1 MLGKQLINTVIIY
14 GPGMSRPDTYPQTM
28 QPIQITTF
36 QALWR
41 SLGLIIKAAPI
52 ELRNLILLNIIRGGA
67 PSAVLF
73 LDKLI
78 IDEVSR
84 LLSQT
89 QTAQPLAL
97 MLSHPILLWSIGGVL
112 SLKLVGDSLET
123 MSSFAAT
130 SLRDR
135 VQGFVEGKVLE
146 KVANF
151 DDIAL
156 FENPDLLN
164 IVELAKTGVSKI
176 QQLAFTLSMTIT
188 GIFIF
193 IPSISLA
200 ATIAWW
206 VPVLM
211 LSSSSPSIYIKRKY
225 SRIIWRVQKKQAK
238 ITREM
243 NLSARVLTG
252 EEYAKELRLFGLQE
266 LWLKRW
272 QTQFLQFFS
281 EMQRIRKKGAI
292 VVLFWSVFSR
302 IGVAL
307 PFVYVVMGALGGRY
321 TLGDVALYSGLIV
334 QVEQSLQLLIGNY
347 TNLYDIS
354 LGVSPIF
361 QLLELKPE
369 LQSPLGDVASR
380 LPLLEDGRQDARPI
394 NQLPSHGQDARATSQ
409 LPSHGQDA
417 RATSQL
423 PSHGQDARATSQ
435 LPSHGQDARATKDK
449 IGIEIKH
456 LSFCYPGSNKSTVE
470 DINLTINPGEMLV
483 LVGENGAGKTTLG
496 KLLGRLYDPTSG
508 TIAWNGKDLRS
519 YSLAYVRS
527 RIAVVMQDYARFPST
542 VRENVGFGDL
552 LSLSDDTAINEAIS
566 EAGIS
571 AKVNSLAAGLE
582 TPLGKQLEDGID
594 LSGGQWQRIAIA
606 RALMRLST
614 AEVLIFDEPT
624 AALDPKTEHEIYS
637 IFRQIAA
644 GKTTIVISH
653 RLGLAKIADRIA
665 VMENG
670 KIAEI
675 GTHDELIASNGIYCS
690 MFTRQASSYI

>member
-1 MLGKQLINTVIIY
+1 
-14 GPGMSRPDTYPQTM
+14 MSRPDTYPQTM

-36 QALWR
+36 QALRR
-41 SLGLIIKAAPI
+41 SLSLIIKAAPI
-52 ELRNLILLNIIRGGA
+52 ELRNLIILNIIRGAA
-67 PSAVLF
+67 PSGVLV

-84 LLSQT
+84 LLLQT

-97 MLSHPILLWSIGGVL
+97 ILSHPILLWSIVGVL
-112 SLKLVGDSLET
+112 TLKLVSDSIET

-135 VQGFVEGKVLE
+135 VQGGVEGQVLE

-156 FENPDLLN
+156 FENPELLN
-164 IVELAKTGVSKI
+164 ILELAKTGVKQV
-176 QQLAFTLSMTIT
+176 QQLAFTISMTIT
-188 GIFIF
+188 GICIF
-193 IPSISLA
+193 IPSIGLA
-200 ATIAWW
+200 ASIAWW
-206 VPVLM
+206 VPVVM
-211 LSSSSPSIYIKRKY
+211 VVSSLPSIHIERKY
-225 SRIIWRVQKKQAK
+225 LKLIWRVQKKQAK

-243 NLSARVLTG
+243 NLSATVLTG

-272 QTQFLQFFS
+272 NGQYLQFFS
-281 EMQRIRKKGAI
+281 EMQQVRKKGAI
-292 VVLFWSVFSR
+292 VVLLWSIFSR

-321 TLGDVALYSGLIV
+321 TLGDLALYSGLIV
-334 QVEQSLQLLIGNY
+334 QVETSLQLLIGNY

-361 QLLELKPE
+361 QLLDLKPE
-369 LQSPLGDVASR
+369 LQSPLVNVASR
-380 LPLLEDGRQDARPI
+380 LPSLEDY
-394 NQLPSHGQDARATSQ
+394 GQDARATNQVS
-409 LPSHGQDA
+409 D
-417 RATSQL
+417 
-423 PSHGQDARATSQ
+423 
-435 LPSHGQDARATKDK
+435 HGQDARATKDK
-449 IGIEIKH
+449 IGIEIKD
-456 LSFCYPGSNKSTVE
+456 LSFCYPGSTKSTIANI
-470 DINLTINPGEMLV
+470 DLTINPGEMLV

-519 YSLAYVRS
+519 YPLAYVRS

-571 AKVNSLAAGLE
+571 AKVNSLSAGLE

-606 RALMRLST
+606 RALMRLDT

-670 KIAEI
+670 KIVEI
-675 GTHDELIASNGIYCS
+675 GTHDELIELGEIYCS

>member
-1 MLGKQLINTVIIY
+1 
-14 GPGMSRPDTYPQTM
+14 M

-52 ELRNLILLNIIRGGA
+52 ELRHLIILNIISGAA

-89 QTAQPLAL
+89 QTAQPFAL
-97 MLSHPILLWSIGGVL
+97 MLSHPILLWSIAGVL
-112 SLKLVGDSLET
+112 ILKLVGDSIDS
-123 MSSFAAT
+123 MSSFTVT

-135 VQGFVEGKVLE
+135 VQGAVEGKVLE

-156 FENPDLLN
+156 FENPELLN
-164 IVELAKTGVSKI
+164 IVELAKTGVSKV

-193 IPSISLA
+193 IPSVSLA
-200 ATIAWW
+200 AAIAWW
-206 VPVLM
+206 VPL
-211 LSSSSPSIYIKRKY
+211 LIIISSIPSIYIERKY
-225 SRIIWRVQKKQAK
+225 IKIIWRIQKKQAK
-238 ITREM
+238 ISREM

-272 QTQFLQFFS
+272 QGQFVQYFS
-281 EMQRIRKKGAI
+281 EMQAIRKKGAI
-292 VVLFWSVFSR
+292 VVLSWSVISR

-307 PFVYVVMGALGGRY
+307 PFVYIVMGVLGGRY
-321 TLGDVALYSGLIV
+321 TLGDLALYSGLIV
-334 QVEQSLQLLIGNY
+334 QVENSLQLLIGNY

-361 QLLELKPE
+361 QLLDLKPE

-380 LPLLEDGRQDARPI
+380 LPSLPEGSQDA
-394 NQLPSHGQDARATSQ
+394 G
-409 LPSHGQDA
+409 
-417 RATSQL
+417 
-423 PSHGQDARATSQ
+423 
-435 LPSHGQDARATKDK
+435 ATKDK

-508 TIAWNGKDLRS
+508 TIDWNGKDLRS
-519 YSLAYVRS
+519 YPLAYVRS

-571 AKVNSLAAGLE
+571 AKVNSLSAGLE

>member
-1 MLGKQLINTVIIY
+1 
-14 GPGMSRPDTYPQTM
+14 MSRPDTYPQTM
-28 QPIQITTF
+28 QPIKITTF
-36 QALWR
+36 QALRR
-41 SLGLIIKAAPI
+41 SLDLIIQAAPV
-52 ELRNLILLNIIRGGA
+52 ELRNLILLNVIRGAA
-67 PSAVLF
+67 PSGVLF

-89 QTAQPLAL
+89 QTAQPFAL
-97 MLSHPILLWSIGGVL
+97 MLSQPILLWSIAGVL
-112 SLKLVGDSLET
+112 SLKLVGDSIDSI
-123 MSSFAAT
+123 SSFTVT

-135 VQGFVEGKVLE
+135 LQGAVEGKVLE

-156 FENPDLLN
+156 FENPELLN
-164 IVELAKTGVSKI
+164 IVELAKTGISRI
-176 QQLAFTLSMTIT
+176 QQLAFTISMTIT

-193 IPSISLA
+193 IPSVSLA
-200 ATIAWW
+200 AAIAWW
-206 VPVLM
+206 VPLVILI
-211 LSSSSPSIYIKRKY
+211 SSIPSIYIERKY
-225 SRIIWRVQKKQAK
+225 TKLIWKIQKKQAK
-238 ITREM
+238 ISREM

-272 QTQFLQFFS
+272 QGQFVQYFS
-281 EMQRIRKKGAI
+281 EMQAIRKKGAI
-292 VVLFWSVFSR
+292 VVLLWSIISR

-307 PFVYVVMGALGGRY
+307 PFVYIVMGALGRRY
-321 TLGDVALYSGLIV
+321 TLGDLALYSGLIV
-334 QVEQSLQLLIGNY
+334 QVEQSLQLLINNY
-347 TNLYDIS
+347 TNLYDIA

-361 QLLELKPE
+361 QLLDLKPE
-369 LQSPLGDVASR
+369 LQSPLGDVVSR
-380 LPLLEDGRQDARPI
+380 LPSLPEGSQD
-394 NQLPSHGQDARATSQ
+394 SHPT
-409 LPSHGQDA
+409 
-417 RATSQL
+417 T
-423 PSHGQDARATSQ
+423 
-435 LPSHGQDARATKDK
+435 DK

-456 LSFCYPGSNKSTVE
+456 LSFCYPGSSKNTVT

-508 TIAWNGKDLRS
+508 SIAWNGKDLRS

-571 AKVNSLAAGLE
+571 AKVNTLSAGLE

-606 RALMRLST
+606 RALMRLDT

>member
-1 MLGKQLINTVIIY
+1 
-14 GPGMSRPDTYPQTM
+14 MSRPDTYPQTM

-89 QTAQPLAL
+89 QTAQPFAL

-211 LSSSSPSIYIKRKY
+211 LISSSPSIYIKRKY

-272 QTQFLQFFS
+272 QGQFLQFFS

-380 LPLLEDGRQDARPI
+380 LPLLEDSSKD
-394 NQLPSHGQDARATSQ
+394 SDV
-409 LPSHGQDA
+409 
-417 RATSQL
+417 
-423 PSHGQDARATSQ
+423 
-435 LPSHGQDARATKDK
+435 TKDK
-449 IGIEIKH
+449 VGIEIKH

-470 DINLTINPGEMLV
+470 DINLTINQGEMLV

-614 AEVLIFDEPT
+614 ASVLIFDEPT

-675 GTHDELIASNGIYCS
+675 GTHDELIALNGIYCS

>member
-1 MLGKQLINTVIIY
+1 
-14 GPGMSRPDTYPQTM
+14 M

-52 ELRNLILLNIIRGGA
+52 ELRHLIILNIISGAA

-97 MLSHPILLWSIGGVL
+97 MLSRPILLWSIAGVL
-112 SLKLVGDSLET
+112 SLKLVGDALDT
-123 MSSFAAT
+123 MNSFVAT

-156 FENPDLLN
+156 FENPELLN

-176 QQLAFTLSMTIT
+176 QQLAFTISMTIT

-193 IPSISLA
+193 IPSIGLA
-200 ATIAWW
+200 AAIAWW
-206 VPVLM
+206 VPLLM
-211 LSSSSPSIYIKRKY
+211 LISSSPSIYTQRKY
-225 SRIIWRVQKKQAK
+225 SRIIWRVQRKQAK
-238 ITREM
+238 ISREM
-243 NLSARVLTG
+243 NLSARVLTD

-272 QTQFLQFFS
+272 QGQFLQFFS
-281 EMQRIRKKGAI
+281 EMQQIRKKGAF
-292 VVLFWSVFSR
+292 VVLFWSMFSR

-307 PFVYVVMGALGGRY
+307 PFIYVVMGALGGRY
-321 TLGDVALYSGLIV
+321 TLGDLALYSGLIV
-334 QVEQSLQLLIGNY
+334 QVKQSLHMLINTS

-354 LGVSPIF
+354 LSVSPIF

-380 LPLLEDGRQDARPI
+380 LPSLPED
-394 NQLPSHGQDARATSQ
+394 
-409 LPSHGQDA
+409 
-417 RATSQL
+417 
-423 PSHGQDARATSQ
+423 
-435 LPSHGQDARATKDK
+435 GQDARATKDK

-508 TIAWNGKDLRS
+508 TIDWNGKDVRS

>member
-1 MLGKQLINTVIIY
+1 MKITFVTIY
-14 GPGMSRPDTYPQTM
+14 RPGMSRPDTYPQTM

-52 ELRNLILLNIIRGGA
+52 ELRNLIILNIIGGAA

-89 QTAQPLAL
+89 QTAQPFAL
-97 MLSHPILLWSIGGVL
+97 MLSRPILLWSIGGVL
-112 SLKLVGDSLET
+112 SLKLVGDALDT
-123 MSSFAAT
+123 MNSFVAT

-156 FENPDLLN
+156 FENPELLN

-176 QQLAFTLSMTIT
+176 QQLAFTISMTIT

-193 IPSISLA
+193 IPSIGLA
-200 ATIAWW
+200 AAIAWW

-211 LSSSSPSIYIKRKY
+211 LISSSPSIYTQRKY
-225 SRIIWRVQKKQAK
+225 SRIIWRVQRKQAK
-238 ITREM
+238 ISREM
-243 NLSARVLTG
+243 NLSSRVLTG

-272 QTQFLQFFS
+272 QGQFLQFFS
-281 EMQRIRKKGAI
+281 EMQQIRKKGAF
-292 VVLFWSVFSR
+292 VVLFWSMFSR

-307 PFVYVVMGALGGRY
+307 PFIYVVMGALGGRY

-334 QVEQSLQLLIGNY
+334 QVKQSLQILISTS

-354 LGVSPIF
+354 LSVSPIF
-361 QLLELKPE
+361 QLLELQPE
-369 LQSPLGDVASR
+369 LQSPLVDVASR
-380 LPLLEDGRQDARPI
+380 LPSLPDG
-394 NQLPSHGQDARATSQ
+394 GQDS
-409 LPSHGQDA
+409 P
-417 RATSQL
+417 
-423 PSHGQDARATSQ
+423 P
-435 LPSHGQDARATKDK
+435 TKDK

-508 TIAWNGKDLRS
+508 TIDWNGKDLRS

-552 LSLSDDTAINEAIS
+552 LSLSDDSAINEAIS
-566 EAGIS
+566 EAGIA
-571 AKVNSLAAGLE
+571 AKVNSLEQGLE

-675 GTHDELIASNGIYCS
+675 GTHDELIAANGIYCS

>member
-1 MLGKQLINTVIIY
+1 
-14 GPGMSRPDTYPQTM
+14 M

-89 QTAQPLAL
+89 QTAQPFAL

-164 IVELAKTGVSKI
+164 IVELAKTGISKI

-211 LSSSSPSIYIKRKY
+211 LISSSPSIYIKRKY

-272 QTQFLQFFS
+272 QSQFLQFFS

-380 LPLLEDGRQDARPI
+380 LPDGRQDARPT
-394 NQLPSHGQDARATSQ
+394 N
-409 LPSHGQDA
+409 
-417 RATSQL
+417 QL

-614 AEVLIFDEPT
+614 AEMLIFDEPT

>member
-1 MLGKQLINTVIIY
+1 
-14 GPGMSRPDTYPQTM
+14 MSRPDTDSQTM

-36 QALWR
+36 QALRR

-52 ELRNLILLNIIRGGA
+52 ELRNLILLNIIRGAA
-67 PSAVLF
+67 PSGVLF

-84 LLSQT
+84 LLSRSQT
-89 QTAQPLAL
+89 VQPLAL
-97 MLSHPILLWSIGGVL
+97 MLSQPILLWSIVGVL
-112 SLKLVGDSLET
+112 TLKLVGDSLET

-135 VQGFVEGKVLE
+135 VKGFVQGKVLE

-156 FENPDLLN
+156 FENPELLN
-164 IVELAKTGVSKI
+164 IVELAKTGVFKI
-176 QQLAFTLSMTIT
+176 QELAFTVSMTIT

-193 IPSISLA
+193 IPSMSLA
-200 ATIAWW
+200 AAIAWW
-206 VPVLM
+206 VPLLM
-211 LSSSSPSIYIKRKY
+211 LISSSPSIYIESKY
-225 SRIIWRVQKKQAK
+225 SRLIWRVQKRQAK

-243 NLSARVLTG
+243 NLSATVLIS

-272 QTQFLQFFS
+272 QGQFVQFFS
-281 EMQRIRKKGAI
+281 EMQQIRKKGAI

-307 PFVYVVMGALGGRY
+307 PFVYVVMGALNGRY
-321 TLGDVALYSGLIV
+321 TLGDLALYSGLIV

-354 LGVSPIF
+354 LSVTPIF
-361 QLLELKPE
+361 QLLELQPE
-369 LQSPLGDVASR
+369 LQSPLVDVASR
-380 LPLLEDGRQDARPI
+380 LPSLPDG
-394 NQLPSHGQDARATSQ
+394 GQDSG
-409 LPSHGQDA
+409 L
-417 RATSQL
+417 
-423 PSHGQDARATSQ
+423 
-435 LPSHGQDARATKDK
+435 TKDK

-456 LSFCYPGSNKSTVE
+456 LSFCYPGSNKSTIA

-508 TIAWNGKDLRS
+508 SIFWNGKDLRS
-519 YSLAYVRS
+519 LDLAYVRS

-542 VRENVGFGDL
+542 VRENVGFGNL
-552 LSLSDDTAINEAIS
+552 LSLSDDTAINEALN
-566 EAGIS
+566 EAGI
-571 AKVNSLAAGLE
+571 ATKVNSLEQGLE

-606 RALMRLST
+606 RALMRLET

-675 GTHDELIASNGIYCS
+675 GTHDELIELGEIYCS

>member
-1 MLGKQLINTVIIY
+1 MQLL
-14 GPGMSRPDTYPQTM
+14 
-28 QPIQITTF
+28 QITTF
-36 QALWR
+36 QALRR

-52 ELRNLILLNIIRGGA
+52 ELRNLIILNIIRGAA
-67 PSAVLF
+67 PSGVLF
-73 LDKLI
+73 LNKLI

-84 LLSQT
+84 LLSRT
-89 QTAQPLAL
+89 QTAQPLTL
-97 MLSHPILLWSIGGVL
+97 MLDHPILLWSVAGVL
-112 SLKLVGDSLET
+112 TLKLVGDSIET
-123 MSSFAAT
+123 MSSFTVT

-135 VQGFVEGKVLE
+135 VQGAVEGKVLE

-156 FENPDLLN
+156 FENPELLN

-176 QQLAFTLSMTIT
+176 QQLAFSISMTIT

-193 IPSISLA
+193 IPSVSLA
-200 ATIAWW
+200 AAIAWW
-206 VPVLM
+206 VPLLM
-211 LSSSSPSIYIKRKY
+211 LISSIPSIYIERKY
-225 SRIIWRVQKKQAK
+225 TKIIWRVQKKQAK
-238 ITREM
+238 ISREM
-243 NLSARVLTG
+243 NLSARVLMG

-272 QTQFLQFFS
+272 QSQFVQFFS
-281 EMQRIRKKGAI
+281 EMQAIRKKGAI
-292 VVLFWSVFSR
+292 VVLFWSIFSR

-307 PFVYVVMGALGGRY
+307 PFVYVVMGALGWRY
-321 TLGDVALYSGLIV
+321 TLGDLALYSGLIV
-334 QVEQSLQLLIGNY
+334 QVENSLELLINSY

-354 LGVSPIF
+354 LSVSPIF

-369 LQSPLGDVASR
+369 LQSPLIDVTSR
-380 LPLLEDGRQDARPI
+380 LPNLPDSSQDVEVR
-394 NQLPSHGQDARATSQ
+394 
-409 LPSHGQDA
+409 
-417 RATSQL
+417 
-423 PSHGQDARATSQ
+423 
-435 LPSHGQDARATKDK
+435 KDK
-449 IGIEIKH
+449 IGIEIKD
-456 LSFCYPGSNKSTVE
+456 LSFCYPGSTKNTVT
-470 DINLTINPGEMLV
+470 DIDLTINPGEMLV
-483 LVGENGAGKTTLG
+483 VVGENGAGKTTLG

-508 TIAWNGKDLRS
+508 TIAWNGQDLRS

-552 LSLSDDTAINEAIS
+552 LSLSDDTAINQAIS
-566 EAGIS
+566 EAGIA
-571 AKVNSLAAGLE
+571 AKVNSLEQGLE

-675 GTHDELIASNGIYCS
+675 GTHNELIAANGIYCS

>member
-1 MLGKQLINTVIIY
+1 
-14 GPGMSRPDTYPQTM
+14 M

-89 QTAQPLAL
+89 QTAQPFAL

-211 LSSSSPSIYIKRKY
+211 LISSSPSIYIKRKY
-225 SRIIWRVQKKQAK
+225 SRIIWRVQKQQAK

-272 QTQFLQFFS
+272 QSQFLQFFS

-380 LPLLEDGRQDARPI
+380 LPLLEDGSKDSG
-394 NQLPSHGQDARATSQ
+394 L
-409 LPSHGQDA
+409 
-417 RATSQL
+417 
-423 PSHGQDARATSQ
+423 
-435 LPSHGQDARATKDK
+435 TKDK
-449 IGIEIKH
+449 VGIEIKH

-470 DINLTINPGEMLV
+470 DINLTINQGEMLV

-552 LSLSDDTAINEAIS
+552 LSLSDDTAINQAIS

>member
-1 MLGKQLINTVIIY
+1 
-14 GPGMSRPDTYPQTM
+14 M
-28 QPIQITTF
+28 QPIKITTV
-36 QALWR
+36 QALQR

-52 ELRNLILLNIIRGGA
+52 ELRNLILLNIIRGAA

-73 LDKLI
+73 LNKLI

-97 MLSHPILLWSIGGVL
+97 MLSQPMLLWSIAGVL
-112 SLKLVGDSLET
+112 ILKLVGDSIDT
-123 MSSFAAT
+123 MSSFTVT

-135 VQGFVEGKVLE
+135 LQGAVEGKVLE

-156 FENPDLLN
+156 FENPELLN
-164 IVELAKTGVSKI
+164 IVELAKTGVSRI
-176 QQLAFTLSMTIT
+176 QQLAFTISMTIT

-193 IPSISLA
+193 IPSVSLA
-200 ATIAWW
+200 AAIAWW
-206 VPVLM
+206 VPLLIL
-211 LSSSSPSIYIKRKY
+211 LSSIPSIYIERKY
-225 SRIIWRVQKKQAK
+225 TKLIWRVQKKQAK

-272 QTQFLQFFS
+272 QGQFVQFFS
-281 EMQRIRKKGAI
+281 EMQAIRKKGAI
-292 VVLFWSVFSR
+292 IVLLWSILSR

-321 TLGDVALYSGLIV
+321 TLGDLALYSGLIV
-334 QVEQSLQLLIGNY
+334 QVENSLELLINNY
-347 TNLYDIS
+347 TNLYDIA

-361 QLLELKPE
+361 QLLDMKPE

-380 LPLLEDGRQDARPI
+380 LPS
-394 NQLPSHGQDARATSQ
+394 LPGHGQDARATSP
-409 LPSHGQDA
+409 LPDS
-417 RATSQL
+417 
-423 PSHGQDARATSQ
+423 
-435 LPSHGQDARATKDK
+435 GQDARATKDK
-449 IGIEIKH
+449 IGIEIKD
-456 LSFCYPGSNKSTVE
+456 LSFGYPGSTKNTIA

-483 LVGENGAGKTTLG
+483 FVGENGAGKTTLG
-496 KLLGRLYDPTSG
+496 KLLGRLYDPSEG
-508 TIAWNGKDLRS
+508 SIAWNGKDLRS
-519 YSLAYVRS
+519 YSLSYVRS

-552 LSLSDDTAINEAIS
+552 LSLSDDTAINEAVA
-566 EAGIS
+566 EAGIA
-571 AKVNSLAAGLE
+571 AKINSLEQGLE

-637 IFRQIAA
+637 IFRQIAV

-675 GTHDELIASNGIYCS
+675 GSHDELIASNGIYCS

>member
-1 MLGKQLINTVIIY
+1 
-14 GPGMSRPDTYPQTM
+14 M

-52 ELRNLILLNIIRGGA
+52 ELRNLILLNIVRGGA

-78 IDEVSR
+78 IDEISR

-156 FENPDLLN
+156 FENPELLN

-211 LSSSSPSIYIKRKY
+211 LISSSPSIYIKRKY

-238 ITREM
+238 VSREM

-272 QTQFLQFFS
+272 QGQFLQFFS

-292 VVLFWSVFSR
+292 VVLLWSVFSR

-369 LQSPLGDVASR
+369 LQSPLVDVASR
-380 LPLLEDGRQDARPI
+380 LPLLEDSSKD
-394 NQLPSHGQDARATSQ
+394 SDV
-409 LPSHGQDA
+409 
-417 RATSQL
+417 
-423 PSHGQDARATSQ
+423 
-435 LPSHGQDARATKDK
+435 TKDK
-449 IGIEIKH
+449 VGIEIKH
-456 LSFCYPGSNKSTVE
+456 LSFCYPGSNKSTIA

-519 YSLAYVRS
+519 YPLAYVRS

>member
-1 MLGKQLINTVIIY
+1 
-14 GPGMSRPDTYPQTM
+14 M

-36 QALWR
+36 QALRR
-41 SLGLIIKAAPI
+41 SLGVIIKAAPI
-52 ELRNLILLNIIRGGA
+52 ELRNLIILNIVRGAA
-67 PSAVLF
+67 PSGVLF

-78 IDEVSR
+78 IDEVSK

-89 QTAQPLAL
+89 RTAQPLAL
-97 MLSHPILLWSIGGVL
+97 MISHPILLWSIVGVL
-112 SLKLVGDSLET
+112 TLKLVSDSIET

-135 VQGFVEGKVLE
+135 VQGGVEGKVLE

-156 FENPDLLN
+156 FENPELLN
-164 IVELAKTGVSKI
+164 ILELAKTGVKQV
-176 QQLAFTLSMTIT
+176 QQLAFTISMTIT
-188 GIFIF
+188 GICIF
-193 IPSISLA
+193 IPSIGLA
-200 ATIAWW
+200 ASIAWW
-206 VPVLM
+206 VPVVM
-211 LSSSSPSIYIKRKY
+211 VVSSLPSIHIERKY
-225 SRIIWRVQKKQAK
+225 LKLIWRVQKKQAK

-243 NLSARVLTG
+243 NLSATVLTG

-272 QTQFLQFFS
+272 QGQYLQFFS
-281 EMQRIRKKGAI
+281 EMQQVRKKGAI
-292 VVLFWSVFSR
+292 VVLLWSIFSR

-321 TLGDVALYSGLIV
+321 TLGDLALYSGLIV
-334 QVEQSLQLLIGNY
+334 QVETSLQLLIGNY

-361 QLLELKPE
+361 QLLDLKPE
-369 LQSPLGDVASR
+369 LQSPLLNVASR
-380 LPLLEDGRQDARPI
+380 LPSLPDG
-394 NQLPSHGQDARATSQ
+394 GQDSR
-409 LPSHGQDA
+409 P
-417 RATSQL
+417 
-423 PSHGQDARATSQ
+423 
-435 LPSHGQDARATKDK
+435 TKDK
-449 IGIEIKH
+449 IGIEIKD
-456 LSFCYPGSNKSTVE
+456 LSFCYPGSTKNTIANI
-470 DINLTINPGEMLV
+470 DLTIHPGEMLV

-508 TIAWNGKDLRS
+508 TIAWNNQDLRS

-566 EAGIS
+566 EAGIA
-571 AKVNSLAAGLE
+571 AKVNSLEQGLE

>member
-1 MLGKQLINTVIIY
+1 
-14 GPGMSRPDTYPQTM
+14 M

-36 QALWR
+36 QALRR
-41 SLGLIIKAAPI
+41 SLDLIVKAAPI
-52 ELRNLILLNIIRGGA
+52 ELRNLIVLNIVRGAA
-67 PSAVLF
+67 PSGVLF

-78 IDEVSR
+78 IDEVSK

-89 QTAQPLAL
+89 RTAQPLTL
-97 MLSHPILLWSIGGVL
+97 MLSHPILLWSIVGVL
-112 SLKLVGDSLET
+112 TLKLVSDSIET

-135 VQGFVEGKVLE
+135 VQGGVEGQVLE

-156 FENPDLLN
+156 FENPELLN
-164 IVELAKTGVSKI
+164 ILELAKTGVKQV
-176 QQLAFTLSMTIT
+176 QQLAFTISMTIT
-188 GIFIF
+188 GICIF
-193 IPSISLA
+193 IPSIGLA
-200 ATIAWW
+200 ASIAWW
-206 VPVLM
+206 VPVVM
-211 LSSSSPSIYIKRKY
+211 VVSSLPSIHIERKY
-225 SRIIWRVQKKQAK
+225 LKLIWRVQKKQAK

-243 NLSARVLTG
+243 NLSATVLTG

-272 QTQFLQFFS
+272 QGQYLQFFS
-281 EMQRIRKKGAI
+281 EMQKVRKKGAI
-292 VVLFWSVFSR
+292 AVLLWSIFSR

-321 TLGDVALYSGLIV
+321 TLGDLALYSGLIV
-334 QVEQSLQLLIGNY
+334 QVETSLQLLIGNY

-361 QLLELKPE
+361 QLLDLKPE
-369 LQSPLGDVASR
+369 LQSPLVNVASR
-380 LPLLEDGRQDARPI
+380 LPGLPSHGQDARAT
-394 NQLPSHGQDARATSQ
+394 NQLPSHGQDARATNQ

-417 RATSQL
+417 RATN
-423 PSHGQDARATSQ
+423 
-435 LPSHGQDARATKDK
+435 DK
-449 IGIEIKH
+449 IGIEIKD
-456 LSFCYPGSNKSTVE
+456 LSFCYPGSTKSTIANIDLMV
-470 DINLTINPGEMLV
+470 NPGEMLV

-508 TIAWNGKDLRS
+508 SIAWNGQDLRS
-519 YSLAYVRS
+519 YPLAYVRS

-566 EAGIS
+566 EAGIA
-571 AKVNSLAAGLE
+571 AKVNSLEQGLE

>member
-1 MLGKQLINTVIIY
+1 
-14 GPGMSRPDTYPQTM
+14 M

-36 QALWR
+36 QALRR
-41 SLGLIIKAAPI
+41 SLSLIIKAAPI
-52 ELRNLILLNIIRGGA
+52 ELRNLIILNIIRGAA
-67 PSAVLF
+67 PSGVLV

-84 LLSQT
+84 LLLQT

-97 MLSHPILLWSIGGVL
+97 ILSHPILLWSIVGVL
-112 SLKLVGDSLET
+112 TLKLVSDSIET

-135 VQGFVEGKVLE
+135 VQGGVEGQVLE

-156 FENPDLLN
+156 FENPELLN
-164 IVELAKTGVSKI
+164 ILELAKTGVKQV
-176 QQLAFTLSMTIT
+176 QQLAFTISMTIT
-188 GIFIF
+188 GICIF
-193 IPSISLA
+193 IPSIGLA
-200 ATIAWW
+200 ASIAWW
-206 VPVLM
+206 VPVVM
-211 LSSSSPSIYIKRKY
+211 VVSSLPSIHIERKY
-225 SRIIWRVQKKQAK
+225 LKLIWRVQKKQAK

-243 NLSARVLTG
+243 NLSATVLTG

-272 QTQFLQFFS
+272 NGQYLQFFS
-281 EMQRIRKKGAI
+281 EMQQVRKKGAI
-292 VVLFWSVFSR
+292 VVLLWSIFSR

-321 TLGDVALYSGLIV
+321 TLGDLALYSGLIV
-334 QVEQSLQLLIGNY
+334 QVETSLQLLIGNY

-361 QLLELKPE
+361 QLLDLKPE
-369 LQSPLGDVASR
+369 LQSPLVNVASR
-380 LPLLEDGRQDARPI
+380 LPSLEDY
-394 NQLPSHGQDARATSQ
+394 GQDARATNQVS
-409 LPSHGQDA
+409 D
-417 RATSQL
+417 
-423 PSHGQDARATSQ
+423 
-435 LPSHGQDARATKDK
+435 HGQDARATKDK
-449 IGIEIKH
+449 IGIEIKD
-456 LSFCYPGSNKSTVE
+456 LSFCYPGSTKSTIANI
-470 DINLTINPGEMLV
+470 DLTINPGEMLV

-519 YSLAYVRS
+519 YPLAYVRS

-571 AKVNSLAAGLE
+571 AKVNSLSAGLE

-670 KIAEI
+670 KIVEI
-675 GTHDELIASNGIYCS
+675 GTHDELIELGEIYHS

>member
-1 MLGKQLINTVIIY
+1 
-14 GPGMSRPDTYPQTM
+14 MSRPDTYPQTM

-36 QALWR
+36 QALRR
-41 SLGLIIKAAPI
+41 SLSLIIKAAPI
-52 ELRNLILLNIIRGGA
+52 ELRNLIILNIIRGAA
-67 PSAVLF
+67 PSGVLV

-84 LLSQT
+84 LLLQT

-97 MLSHPILLWSIGGVL
+97 ILSHPILLWSIVGVL
-112 SLKLVGDSLET
+112 TLKLVSDSIET

-135 VQGFVEGKVLE
+135 VQGGVEGQVLE

-156 FENPDLLN
+156 FENPELLN
-164 IVELAKTGVSKI
+164 ILELAKTGVKQV
-176 QQLAFTLSMTIT
+176 QQLAFTISMTIT
-188 GIFIF
+188 GICIF
-193 IPSISLA
+193 IPSIGLA
-200 ATIAWW
+200 ASIAWW
-206 VPVLM
+206 VPVVM
-211 LSSSSPSIYIKRKY
+211 VVSSLPSIHIERKY
-225 SRIIWRVQKKQAK
+225 LKLIWRVQKKQAK

-243 NLSARVLTG
+243 NLSATVLTG

-272 QTQFLQFFS
+272 NGQYLQFFS
-281 EMQRIRKKGAI
+281 EMQQVRKKGAI
-292 VVLFWSVFSR
+292 VVLLWSIFSR

-321 TLGDVALYSGLIV
+321 TLGDLALYSGLIV
-334 QVEQSLQLLIGNY
+334 QVETSLQLLIGNY

-361 QLLELKPE
+361 QLLDLKPE
-369 LQSPLGDVASR
+369 LQSPLVNVASR
-380 LPLLEDGRQDARPI
+380 LPSLEDY
-394 NQLPSHGQDARATSQ
+394 GQDARATNQVS
-409 LPSHGQDA
+409 D
-417 RATSQL
+417 
-423 PSHGQDARATSQ
+423 
-435 LPSHGQDARATKDK
+435 HGQDARATKDK
-449 IGIEIKH
+449 IGIEIKD
-456 LSFCYPGSNKSTVE
+456 LSFCYPGSTKSTIANI
-470 DINLTINPGEMLV
+470 DLTINPGEMLV

-519 YSLAYVRS
+519 YPLAYVRS

-571 AKVNSLAAGLE
+571 AKVNSLSAGLE

-670 KIAEI
+670 KIVEI
-675 GTHDELIASNGIYCS
+675 GTHDELIELGEIYHS

>member
-1 MLGKQLINTVIIY
+1 MGKQLINTVIIY
-14 GPGMSRPDTYPQTM
+14 RPGMTRPDTYPQIM

-89 QTAQPLAL
+89 QTAQPFAL

-211 LSSSSPSIYIKRKY
+211 LISSSPSIYIKRKY

-238 ITREM
+238 ISREM

-272 QTQFLQFFS
+272 QGQFLQFFS

-380 LPLLEDGRQDARPI
+380 LPLLEDGRQDARP
-394 NQLPSHGQDARATSQ
+394 
-409 LPSHGQDA
+409 
-417 RATSQL
+417 
-423 PSHGQDARATSQ
+423 
-435 LPSHGQDARATKDK
+435 TKDK
-449 IGIEIKH
+449 VGIEIKH

-571 AKVNSLAAGLE
+571 AKVNSLASGLE

>member
-1 MLGKQLINTVIIY
+1 
-14 GPGMSRPDTYPQTM
+14 M
-28 QPIQITTF
+28 QAIQITTF

-52 ELRNLILLNIIRGGA
+52 ELRNLIILNIIAGAA

-89 QTAQPLAL
+89 QTAQPFAL
-97 MLSHPILLWSIGGVL
+97 MLSRPILLWSIAGVL
-112 SLKLVGDSLET
+112 SLRLVGDALDT

-156 FENPDLLN
+156 FENPELLN
-164 IVELAKTGVSKI
+164 IVELAKTGVFKI
-176 QQLAFTLSMTIT
+176 QQLAFTISMTIT

-193 IPSISLA
+193 IPSIGLA
-200 ATIAWW
+200 AAIAWW
-206 VPVLM
+206 VPVVM
-211 LSSSSPSIYIKRKY
+211 LISSCPSIYIQRKY
-225 SRIIWRVQKKQAK
+225 SKIIWRVQRKQAK
-238 ITREM
+238 ISREM

-272 QTQFLQFFS
+272 QDQFLQFFS
-281 EMQRIRKKGAI
+281 EMQQIRKKGAI
-292 VVLFWSVFSR
+292 VLLLWSVFSR

-321 TLGDVALYSGLIV
+321 TLGDLALYSGLIV

-347 TNLYDIS
+347 ANLYDIS
-354 LGVSPIF
+354 LGVTPIF

-380 LPLLEDGRQDARPI
+380 LPSLPED
-394 NQLPSHGQDARATSQ
+394 GQDARATSQ

-417 RATSQL
+417 RPTSQL

-508 TIAWNGKDLRS
+508 TIDWNGKDLRS

-552 LSLSDDTAINEAIS
+552 LSLSDDSAINEAIS

>member
-1 MLGKQLINTVIIY
+1 
-14 GPGMSRPDTYPQTM
+14 M

-89 QTAQPLAL
+89 QTAQPFAL

-112 SLKLVGDSLET
+112 SLKLIGDSLET

-156 FENPDLLN
+156 FENPELLN

-211 LSSSSPSIYIKRKY
+211 LISSSPSIYIKRKY

-238 ITREM
+238 ISREM

-272 QTQFLQFFS
+272 QGQFLEFFS

-361 QLLELKPE
+361 QLLELQPE
-369 LQSPLGDVASR
+369 LQSPLVDVASR
-380 LPLLEDGRQDARPI
+380 LPTLPDGRQDAP
-394 NQLPSHGQDARATSQ
+394 ATSQ

-417 RATSQL
+417 RPTSQL
-423 PSHGQDARATSQ
+423 PSHGQDAR
-435 LPSHGQDARATKDK
+435 
-449 IGIEIKH
+449 
-456 LSFCYPGSNKSTVE
+456 
-470 DINLTINPGEMLV
+470 
-483 LVGENGAGKTTLG
+483 
-496 KLLGRLYDPTSG
+496 
-508 TIAWNGKDLRS
+508 
-519 YSLAYVRS
+519 
-527 RIAVVMQDYARFPST
+527 
-542 VRENVGFGDL
+542 
-552 LSLSDDTAINEAIS
+552 
-566 EAGIS
+566 
-571 AKVNSLAAGLE
+571 
-582 TPLGKQLEDGID
+582 
-594 LSGGQWQRIAIA
+594 
-606 RALMRLST
+606 
-614 AEVLIFDEPT
+614 
-624 AALDPKTEHEIYS
+624 
-637 IFRQIAA
+637 
-644 GKTTIVISH
+644 
-653 RLGLAKIADRIA
+653 
-665 VMENG
+665 
-670 KIAEI
+670 
-675 GTHDELIASNGIYCS
+675 
-690 MFTRQASSYI
+690 

>member
-1 MLGKQLINTVIIY
+1 
-14 GPGMSRPDTYPQTM
+14 M

-36 QALWR
+36 QALRR

-89 QTAQPLAL
+89 QTAQPFAL

-211 LSSSSPSIYIKRKY
+211 LISSSPSIYIKRKY

-272 QTQFLQFFS
+272 QGQFLQFFS

-380 LPLLEDGRQDARPI
+380 LPLLEDSSKDSG
-394 NQLPSHGQDARATSQ
+394 L
-409 LPSHGQDA
+409 
-417 RATSQL
+417 
-423 PSHGQDARATSQ
+423 
-435 LPSHGQDARATKDK
+435 TKDK
-449 IGIEIKH
+449 VGIEIKH

-470 DINLTINPGEMLV
+470 DINLTINQGEMLV

-614 AEVLIFDEPT
+614 ASVLIFDEPT

>member
-1 MLGKQLINTVIIY
+1 MTT
-14 GPGMSRPDTYPQTM
+14 PDTYPQIM

-52 ELRNLILLNIIRGGA
+52 ELRNLILLNIIRGAA

-89 QTAQPLAL
+89 QTAQPFAL
-97 MLSHPILLWSIGGVL
+97 MLSRPILLWSIGGVL
-112 SLKLVGDSLET
+112 SLKLIGDSLET

-156 FENPDLLN
+156 FENPELLN

-211 LSSSSPSIYIKRKY
+211 LISSSPSIYIQRKY
-225 SRIIWRVQKKQAK
+225 SRIIWRVQRKQAK
-238 ITREM
+238 ISREM

-272 QTQFLQFFS
+272 QSQFVQFFS

-302 IGVAL
+302 VGVAL

-321 TLGDVALYSGLIV
+321 TLGDLALYSGLIV

-369 LQSPLGDVASR
+369 LQSPLVDVASR
-380 LPLLEDGRQDARPI
+380 LPSLPDG
-394 NQLPSHGQDARATSQ
+394 GQDFR
-409 LPSHGQDA
+409 P
-417 RATSQL
+417 
-423 PSHGQDARATSQ
+423 
-435 LPSHGQDARATKDK
+435 TKDK

-508 TIAWNGKDLRS
+508 TIDWNGKDLRS

-571 AKVNSLAAGLE
+571 AKVNSLSAGLE

-637 IFRQIAA
+637 IFRHIAA

>member
-1 MLGKQLINTVIIY
+1 
-14 GPGMSRPDTYPQTM
+14 MSRPDTYPQIM

-41 SLGLIIKAAPI
+41 SLGMIIKAAPI
-52 ELRNLILLNIIRGGA
+52 ELRNLIILNIISGAA
-67 PSAVLF
+67 PSVVLF

-97 MLSHPILLWSIGGVL
+97 MLSRPILLWSIGGVL
-112 SLKLVGDSLET
+112 SLRLVGDALDT
-123 MSSFAAT
+123 MNSFVAT

-156 FENPDLLN
+156 FENPELLN
-164 IVELAKTGVSKI
+164 IVELAKTGVFKI
-176 QQLAFTLSMTIT
+176 QQLAFTISMTIT

-193 IPSISLA
+193 IPSIGLA
-200 ATIAWW
+200 AAIAWW
-206 VPVLM
+206 VPVVM
-211 LSSSSPSIYIKRKY
+211 LISSCPSIYIQRKY
-225 SRIIWRVQKKQAK
+225 SKIIWRVQRKQAK
-238 ITREM
+238 ISREM

-272 QTQFLQFFS
+272 QEQFLQFFS
-281 EMQRIRKKGAI
+281 EMQQIRKKGAI
-292 VVLFWSVFSR
+292 VLLLWSVFSR

-321 TLGDVALYSGLIV
+321 TLGDLALYSGLIV

-347 TNLYDIS
+347 ANLYDIS
-354 LGVSPIF
+354 LGVTPIF

-380 LPLLEDGRQDARPI
+380 LPSLPEDGLDACP
-394 NQLPSHGQDARATSQ
+394 
-409 LPSHGQDA
+409 
-417 RATSQL
+417 
-423 PSHGQDARATSQ
+423 
-435 LPSHGQDARATKDK
+435 TKDK

-456 LSFCYPGSNKSTVE
+456 LSFCYPGSNKSTIANI
-470 DINLTINPGEMLV
+470 DLTINPGEMLV

-508 TIAWNGKDLRS
+508 TIDWNGKDLRS

-571 AKVNSLAAGLE
+571 AKVNSLSAGLE

>member
-1 MLGKQLINTVIIY
+1 MKVTFVTIY
-14 GPGMSRPDTYPQTM
+14 RPGMTRPDTYPQTM

-36 QALWR
+36 QALRR
-41 SLGLIIKAAPI
+41 SLSLIIKAAPI
-52 ELRNLILLNIIRGGA
+52 ELRNLILLNIISGAA

-89 QTAQPLAL
+89 QTAQPFAL
-97 MLSHPILLWSIGGVL
+97 MLSRPILLWSIGGVL
-112 SLKLVGDSLET
+112 SLKLVGDALDT
-123 MSSFAAT
+123 MNSFVAT

-156 FENPDLLN
+156 FENPELLN
-164 IVELAKTGVSKI
+164 IVELAKSGVSKI
-176 QQLAFTLSMTIT
+176 QQLAFTISMTIT

-193 IPSISLA
+193 IPSIGLA
-200 ATIAWW
+200 AAIAWW
-206 VPVLM
+206 VPL
-211 LSSSSPSIYIKRKY
+211 LILISSSPSIYTQRKY
-225 SRIIWRVQKKQAK
+225 SRIIWRVQRKQAK
-238 ITREM
+238 ISREM

-272 QTQFLQFFS
+272 QDQFLQFFS
-281 EMQRIRKKGAI
+281 EMQQIRKKGAF
-292 VVLFWSVFSR
+292 VVLFWSMFSR

-307 PFVYVVMGALGGRY
+307 PFIYVVMGALGGRY
-321 TLGDVALYSGLIV
+321 TLGDLALYSGLIV
-334 QVEQSLQLLIGNY
+334 QVKQSLHMLINTS

-354 LGVSPIF
+354 LSVSPIF

-369 LQSPLGDVASR
+369 LQSPLVDVASR
-380 LPLLEDGRQDARPI
+380 LPS
-394 NQLPSHGQDARATSQ
+394 LPEGGQDSG
-409 LPSHGQDA
+409 L
-417 RATSQL
+417 
-423 PSHGQDARATSQ
+423 
-435 LPSHGQDARATKDK
+435 TKDK

-508 TIAWNGKDLRS
+508 TIDWNGKDLRS

-571 AKVNSLAAGLE
+571 AKVNSLSAGLE

>member
-1 MLGKQLINTVIIY
+1 
-14 GPGMSRPDTYPQTM
+14 MSRPDTYPQTM

-52 ELRNLILLNIIRGGA
+52 ELRNLIILNIIRGAA
-67 PSAVLF
+67 PSGVLF

-84 LLSQT
+84 LLSRT

-97 MLSHPILLWSIGGVL
+97 MLSQPILLWSIAGVL
-112 SLKLVGDSLET
+112 SLKLIGDSLET

-156 FENPDLLN
+156 FENPELLN

-188 GIFIF
+188 GVFIF
-193 IPSISLA
+193 IPSVGLA
-200 ATIAWW
+200 AAIAWW
-206 VPVLM
+206 VPLLM
-211 LSSSSPSIYIKRKY
+211 LISSSPSIYIERKY
-225 SRIIWRVQKKQAK
+225 SRLIWRIQKKQAK
-238 ITREM
+238 ISREM

-266 LWLKRW
+266 LWIKRW
-272 QTQFLQFFS
+272 QGQFLQFFS

-302 IGVAL
+302 VGVAL

-321 TLGDVALYSGLIV
+321 TLGDLALYSGLIV
-334 QVEQSLQLLIGNY
+334 QVEQSLQMLIS
-347 TNLYDIS
+347 TSANLYDIS
-354 LGVSPIF
+354 LSVTPIF

-369 LQSPLGDVASR
+369 LQSPLVDVASR
-380 LPLLEDGRQDARPI
+380 LPS
-394 NQLPSHGQDARATSQ
+394 LPDIGQDTNSK
-409 LPSHGQDA
+409 
-417 RATSQL
+417 T
-423 PSHGQDARATSQ
+423 
-435 LPSHGQDARATKDK
+435 DK

-456 LSFCYPGSNKSTVE
+456 LSFCYPGSQKSTVE

-508 TIAWNGKDLRS
+508 TIDWNGKDLRS

-542 VRENVGFGDL
+542 VRENVGFGNL
-552 LSLSDDTAINEAIS
+552 LSLSDDTAINEALN
-566 EAGIS
+566 EAGI
-571 AKVNSLAAGLE
+571 ATKVNSLEQGLE

-606 RALMRLST
+606 RALMRLET

-644 GKTTIVISH
+644 GKTTVVISH

-675 GTHDELIASNGIYCS
+675 GTHDELIELGEIYCS

>member
-1 MLGKQLINTVIIY
+1 
-14 GPGMSRPDTYPQTM
+14 MSRPDTYPQTM

-36 QALWR
+36 QALRR
-41 SLGLIIKAAPI
+41 SLSLIIKAAPI
-52 ELRNLILLNIIRGGA
+52 ELRNLIILNIIRGAA
-67 PSAVLF
+67 PSGVLV

-84 LLSQT
+84 LLLQT

-97 MLSHPILLWSIGGVL
+97 ILSHPILLWSIVGVL
-112 SLKLVGDSLET
+112 TLKLVSDSIET

-135 VQGFVEGKVLE
+135 VQGGVEGQVLE

-156 FENPDLLN
+156 FENPELLN
-164 IVELAKTGVSKI
+164 ILELAKTGVKQV
-176 QQLAFTLSMTIT
+176 QQLAFTISMTIT
-188 GIFIF
+188 GICIF
-193 IPSISLA
+193 IPSIGLA
-200 ATIAWW
+200 ASIAWW
-206 VPVLM
+206 VPVVM
-211 LSSSSPSIYIKRKY
+211 VVSSLPSIHIERKY
-225 SRIIWRVQKKQAK
+225 LKLIWRVQKKQAK

-243 NLSARVLTG
+243 NLSATVLTG

-272 QTQFLQFFS
+272 NGQYLQFFS
-281 EMQRIRKKGAI
+281 EMQQVRKKGAI
-292 VVLFWSVFSR
+292 VVLLWSIFSR

-321 TLGDVALYSGLIV
+321 TLGDLALYSGLIV
-334 QVEQSLQLLIGNY
+334 QVETSLQLLIGNY

-361 QLLELKPE
+361 QLLDLKPE
-369 LQSPLGDVASR
+369 LQSPLVNVASR
-380 LPLLEDGRQDARPI
+380 LPSLEDY
-394 NQLPSHGQDARATSQ
+394 GQDARATNQVS
-409 LPSHGQDA
+409 D
-417 RATSQL
+417 
-423 PSHGQDARATSQ
+423 
-435 LPSHGQDARATKDK
+435 HGQDARATKDK
-449 IGIEIKH
+449 IGIEIKD
-456 LSFCYPGSNKSTVE
+456 LSFCYPGSTKSTIANI
-470 DINLTINPGEMLV
+470 DLTINPGEMLV

-519 YSLAYVRS
+519 YPLAYVRS

-571 AKVNSLAAGLE
+571 AKVNSLSAGLE

-606 RALMRLST
+606 RALMRLDT

-670 KIAEI
+670 KIVEI
-675 GTHDELIASNGIYCS
+675 GTHDELIELGEIYHS

>member
-1 MLGKQLINTVIIY
+1 
-14 GPGMSRPDTYPQTM
+14 M

-78 IDEVSR
+78 IDEISR

-89 QTAQPLAL
+89 QTSQPFAL

-211 LSSSSPSIYIKRKY
+211 LISSSPSIYIKRKY

-272 QTQFLQFFS
+272 QGQFLQFFS

-380 LPLLEDGRQDARPI
+380 LPLLEDSSKDSG
-394 NQLPSHGQDARATSQ
+394 L
-409 LPSHGQDA
+409 
-417 RATSQL
+417 
-423 PSHGQDARATSQ
+423 
-435 LPSHGQDARATKDK
+435 TKDK
-449 IGIEIKH
+449 VGIEIKH

-470 DINLTINPGEMLV
+470 DINLTINQGEMLV

-614 AEVLIFDEPT
+614 ASVLIFDEPT

>member
-1 MLGKQLINTVIIY
+1 
-14 GPGMSRPDTYPQTM
+14 MSRPDTHPQTM

-36 QALWR
+36 QALRR
-41 SLGLIIKAAPI
+41 SLSLIIKAAPI
-52 ELRNLILLNIIRGGA
+52 ELRNLIILNIIRGAA
-67 PSAVLF
+67 PSGVLF

-78 IDEVSR
+78 IDEVSK

-89 QTAQPLAL
+89 RTAQPLAL
-97 MLSHPILLWSIGGVL
+97 MLSHPILLWSIVGVL
-112 SLKLVGDSLET
+112 TLKLVSDSIET

-135 VQGFVEGKVLE
+135 VQGGVEGQVLE

-156 FENPDLLN
+156 FENPELLN
-164 IVELAKTGVSKI
+164 ILELAKTGVKQV
-176 QQLAFTLSMTIT
+176 QQLAFTISMTIT
-188 GIFIF
+188 GICIF
-193 IPSISLA
+193 IPSVGLA
-200 ATIAWW
+200 ASIAWW
-206 VPVLM
+206 VPVVM
-211 LSSSSPSIYIKRKY
+211 LVSSLPSIHIERKY
-225 SRIIWRVQKKQAK
+225 LKLIWRVQKKQAK

-243 NLSARVLTG
+243 NLSATVLTG

-272 QTQFLQFFS
+272 HGQFVQFFS
-281 EMQRIRKKGAI
+281 EMQQVRKKGAI
-292 VVLFWSVFSR
+292 AVLLWSIFSR
-302 IGVAL
+302 VGVAL
-307 PFVYVVMGALGGRY
+307 PFVYVVRGALGGRY
-321 TLGDVALYSGLIV
+321 TLGDLALYSGLIV
-334 QVEQSLQLLIGNY
+334 QVETSLQLLIGNY

-361 QLLELKPE
+361 QLLDLKPE
-369 LQSPLGDVASR
+369 LQSPLVNVASR
-380 LPLLEDGRQDARPI
+380 LPSFPDG
-394 NQLPSHGQDARATSQ
+394 GQDSS
-409 LPSHGQDA
+409 P
-417 RATSQL
+417 
-423 PSHGQDARATSQ
+423 
-435 LPSHGQDARATKDK
+435 TKDK
-449 IGIEIKH
+449 IGIEIKD
-456 LSFCYPGSNKSTVE
+456 LSFCYPGSTKSTIANI
-470 DINLTINPGEMLV
+470 DLTVNPGEMLV

-508 TIAWNGKDLRS
+508 TIAWNGQDLRS
-519 YSLAYVRS
+519 LNLAYVRS
-527 RIAVVMQDYARFPST
+527 RIAVVMQDYARFPT
-542 VRENVGFGDL
+542 TLRENIGFGNL
-552 LSLSDDTAINEAIS
+552 LSLSDDTAINQAIS
-566 EAGIS
+566 EAGIA
-571 AKVNSLAAGLE
+571 AKVNTLSAGLE

-675 GTHDELIASNGIYCS
+675 GTHDQLIASNGIYCS

>member
-1 MLGKQLINTVIIY
+1 
-14 GPGMSRPDTYPQTM
+14 MSRPDTDSQTM

-36 QALWR
+36 QALRR
-41 SLGLIIKAAPI
+41 SLSLIVKAAPI
-52 ELRNLILLNIIRGGA
+52 ELRNLIILNIIRGAA
-67 PSAVLF
+67 PSGVLF

-78 IDEVSR
+78 IDEVSK

-89 QTAQPLAL
+89 RTAQPLAL
-97 MLSHPILLWSIGGVL
+97 MLSHPILLWSIVGVL
-112 SLKLVGDSLET
+112 TLKLVSDSIET

-135 VQGFVEGKVLE
+135 VQGGVEGQVLE

-156 FENPDLLN
+156 FENPELLN
-164 IVELAKTGVSKI
+164 ILELAKTGVKQV
-176 QQLAFTLSMTIT
+176 QQLAFTISMTIT
-188 GIFIF
+188 GICIF
-193 IPSISLA
+193 IPSIGLA
-200 ATIAWW
+200 ASIAWW
-206 VPVLM
+206 VPVVM
-211 LSSSSPSIYIKRKY
+211 VVSSLPSIHIERKY
-225 SRIIWRVQKKQAK
+225 LKLIWRVQKKQAK

-243 NLSARVLTG
+243 NLSATVLTG

-272 QTQFLQFFS
+272 NGQYLQFFS
-281 EMQRIRKKGAI
+281 EMQQVRKKGAI
-292 VVLFWSVFSR
+292 AVLLWSIFSR

-321 TLGDVALYSGLIV
+321 TLGDLALYSGLIV
-334 QVEQSLQLLIGNY
+334 QVETSLQLLIGNY

-361 QLLELKPE
+361 QLLDLKPE
-369 LQSPLGDVASR
+369 LQSPLVNVASR
-380 LPLLEDGRQDARPI
+380 LPSLPDGEQDSGP
-394 NQLPSHGQDARATSQ
+394 
-409 LPSHGQDA
+409 
-417 RATSQL
+417 
-423 PSHGQDARATSQ
+423 
-435 LPSHGQDARATKDK
+435 TKDK
-449 IGIEIKH
+449 IGIEIKD
-456 LSFCYPGSNKSTVE
+456 LSFCYPGSTKNTIAH
-470 DINLTINPGEMLV
+470 INLTINPGEMLV

-508 TIAWNGKDLRS
+508 SIAWNDKDLRS

-542 VRENVGFGDL
+542 VRENVGFGNL

-566 EAGIS
+566 EAGIA
-571 AKVNSLAAGLE
+571 AKVNSLEQGLE

-606 RALMRLST
+606 RALMRLDT

-644 GKTTIVISH
+644 GKTTVVISH

-670 KIAEI
+670 KIVEI
-675 GTHDELIASNGIYCS
+675 GTHDELIELGGIYCS

>member
-1 MLGKQLINTVIIY
+1 
-14 GPGMSRPDTYPQTM
+14 M

-52 ELRNLILLNIIRGGA
+52 ELRNLIILNIIGGAA

-89 QTAQPLAL
+89 QTAQPFAL
-97 MLSHPILLWSIGGVL
+97 MLSRPILLWSIAGVL
-112 SLKLVGDSLET
+112 SLRLVGDALDT
-123 MSSFAAT
+123 MGSFVST

-135 VQGFVEGKVLE
+135 VQGFVEGKVIE

-156 FENPDLLN
+156 FENPELLN
-164 IVELAKTGVSKI
+164 IVELAKTGVFKI
-176 QQLAFTLSMTIT
+176 QQLAFTISMTVT

-193 IPSISLA
+193 IPSIGLA
-200 ATIAWW
+200 AAIAWW

-211 LSSSSPSIYIKRKY
+211 LISSCPSIYIQRKY
-225 SRIIWRVQKKQAK
+225 SKIIWRVQRKQAK

-243 NLSARVLTG
+243 NLSSRVLTG

-272 QTQFLQFFS
+272 QDQFLQFFS
-281 EMQRIRKKGAI
+281 EMQQIRKKGAI
-292 VVLFWSVFSR
+292 VLLLWSVFSR

-321 TLGDVALYSGLIV
+321 TLGDLALYSGLIV

-347 TNLYDIS
+347 ANLYDIS
-354 LGVSPIF
+354 LGVTPIF

-380 LPLLEDGRQDARPI
+380 LPSLPEDGPDSRP
-394 NQLPSHGQDARATSQ
+394 
-409 LPSHGQDA
+409 
-417 RATSQL
+417 
-423 PSHGQDARATSQ
+423 
-435 LPSHGQDARATKDK
+435 TKDK

-508 TIAWNGKDLRS
+508 TIDWNGKDLRS

-571 AKVNSLAAGLE
+571 AKVNSLSAGLE

>member
-1 MLGKQLINTVIIY
+1 
-14 GPGMSRPDTYPQTM
+14 M
-28 QPIQITTF
+28 QPIQITTV
-36 QALWR
+36 QALRR

-52 ELRNLILLNIIRGGA
+52 ELRNLILLNIIRGTA
-67 PSAVLF
+67 PSGVLF

-84 LLSQT
+84 LLSQPK
-89 QTAQPLAL
+89 TAQPLAL
-97 MLSHPILLWSIGGVL
+97 ILSHPILLWSIAGVL
-112 SLKLVGDSLET
+112 TLKLVSDSIDT
-123 MSSFAAT
+123 MSSFTVT

-135 VQGFVEGKVLE
+135 LQGAVEGKVLE

-156 FENPDLLN
+156 FENPELLN
-164 IVELAKTGVSKI
+164 IVELAKTGVSRI
-176 QQLAFTLSMTIT
+176 QQLAFSISMTIT

-193 IPSISLA
+193 IPSVSLA
-200 ATIAWW
+200 AAIAWW

-211 LSSSSPSIYIKRKY
+211 LISSLPSIYIERKY
-225 SRIIWRVQKKQAK
+225 TRIIWRVQKKQAK
-238 ITREM
+238 ISREM
-243 NLSARVLTG
+243 NLSSRVLTG

-272 QTQFLQFFS
+272 QSQFVQFFS
-281 EMQRIRKKGAI
+281 EMQGIRKKASII
-292 VVLFWSVFSR
+292 VLLWSIFSR
-302 IGVAL
+302 VGVAL

-321 TLGDVALYSGLIV
+321 TLGDLALYSGLIV
-334 QVEQSLQLLIGNY
+334 QVENSLELLINSY
-347 TNLYDIS
+347 TNLYDIG

-361 QLLELKPE
+361 QLLDLKPE
-369 LQSPLGDVASR
+369 LQSPLVNVASR
-380 LPLLEDGRQDARPI
+380 LPNLPDGSQDVEVR
-394 NQLPSHGQDARATSQ
+394 
-409 LPSHGQDA
+409 
-417 RATSQL
+417 
-423 PSHGQDARATSQ
+423 
-435 LPSHGQDARATKDK
+435 KDK
-449 IGIEIKH
+449 IGIEIKD
-456 LSFCYPGSNKSTVE
+456 LSFGYPGSTKNTIT

-508 TIAWNGKDLRS
+508 TIAWNGQDLRS
-519 YSLAYVRS
+519 YSLSYVRS

-552 LSLSDDTAINEAIS
+552 LSLSDDTAINQAIS
-566 EAGIS
+566 ESGIA
-571 AKVNSLAAGLE
+571 AKVNSLDKGLE

-637 IFRQIAA
+637 IFRQIAV

-675 GTHDELIASNGIYCS
+675 GTHNELIAANGIYCS

>member
-1 MLGKQLINTVIIY
+1 MTTTVTIY
-14 GPGMSRPDTYPQTM
+14 RPGMSRPDTYPQIM

-41 SLGLIIKAAPI
+41 SLGMIIKAAPI
-52 ELRNLILLNIIRGGA
+52 ELRNLIILNIISGAA
-67 PSAVLF
+67 PSVVLF

-97 MLSHPILLWSIGGVL
+97 MLSRPILLWSIGGVL
-112 SLKLVGDSLET
+112 SLRLVGDALDT

-156 FENPDLLN
+156 FENPELLN
-164 IVELAKTGVSKI
+164 IVELAKTGVFKI
-176 QQLAFTLSMTIT
+176 QQLAFTISMTIT

-193 IPSISLA
+193 IPSIGLA
-200 ATIAWW
+200 AAIAWW
-206 VPVLM
+206 VPVVM
-211 LSSSSPSIYIKRKY
+211 LISSCPSIYIQRKY
-225 SRIIWRVQKKQAK
+225 SKIIWRVQRKQAK
-238 ITREM
+238 ISREM

-266 LWLKRW
+266 LWFKRW
-272 QTQFLQFFS
+272 QDQFLQFFS
-281 EMQRIRKKGAI
+281 EMQQIRKKGAI
-292 VVLFWSVFSR
+292 VLLLWSVFSR

-321 TLGDVALYSGLIV
+321 TLGDLALYSGLIV

-347 TNLYDIS
+347 ANLYDIS
-354 LGVSPIF
+354 LGVTPIF
-361 QLLELKPE
+361 QLLELQPE

-380 LPLLEDGRQDARPI
+380 LPS
-394 NQLPSHGQDARATSQ
+394 LPEGGQDS
-409 LPSHGQDA
+409 P
-417 RATSQL
+417 
-423 PSHGQDARATSQ
+423 P
-435 LPSHGQDARATKDK
+435 TKDK
-449 IGIEIKH
+449 IGIEMKH

-508 TIAWNGKDLRS
+508 TIDWNGKDLRS

-571 AKVNSLAAGLE
+571 AKVNSLSAGLE

>member
-1 MLGKQLINTVIIY
+1 
-14 GPGMSRPDTYPQTM
+14 M

-36 QALWR
+36 QALRR

-52 ELRNLILLNIIRGGA
+52 ELRNLILLNIISGAA

-89 QTAQPLAL
+89 QTAQPFAL
-97 MLSHPILLWSIGGVL
+97 MLSRPILLWSIGGVL
-112 SLKLVGDSLET
+112 SLKLVGDALDT
-123 MSSFAAT
+123 MNSFVAT

-156 FENPDLLN
+156 FENPELLN
-164 IVELAKTGVSKI
+164 IVELAKSGVSKI
-176 QQLAFTLSMTIT
+176 QQLAFTISMTIT

-193 IPSISLA
+193 IPSIGLA
-200 ATIAWW
+200 AAIAWW
-206 VPVLM
+206 VPLLM
-211 LSSSSPSIYIKRKY
+211 LISSSPSIYTQRKY
-225 SRIIWRVQKKQAK
+225 SRIIWRVQRKQAK
-238 ITREM
+238 ISREM

-272 QTQFLQFFS
+272 QEQFLQFFS
-281 EMQRIRKKGAI
+281 EMQQIRKKGAF
-292 VVLFWSVFSR
+292 VVLFWSMFSR

-307 PFVYVVMGALGGRY
+307 PFIYVVIGALGGRY
-321 TLGDVALYSGLIV
+321 TLGDLALYSGLIV
-334 QVEQSLQLLIGNY
+334 QVKQSLQMLISTS

-354 LGVSPIF
+354 LSVSPIF

-380 LPLLEDGRQDARPI
+380 LPSLPDG
-394 NQLPSHGQDARATSQ
+394 GQDATS
-409 LPSHGQDA
+409 
-417 RATSQL
+417 
-423 PSHGQDARATSQ
+423 
-435 LPSHGQDARATKDK
+435 TKDK

-456 LSFCYPGSNKSTVE
+456 LSFRYPGSNKSTVE

-552 LSLSDDTAINEAIS
+552 LSLSDDSAINEAIS

-571 AKVNSLAAGLE
+571 AKVNSLEQGLE

-606 RALMRLST
+606 RALMRLDT
-614 AEVLIFDEPT
+614 AEMLIFDEPT

>member
-1 MLGKQLINTVIIY
+1 
-14 GPGMSRPDTYPQTM
+14 M

-41 SLGLIIKAAPI
+41 SLDLIIKAAPI
-52 ELRNLILLNIIRGGA
+52 ELRNLIILNIIGGAA

-89 QTAQPLAL
+89 QTAQPFAL
-97 MLSHPILLWSIGGVL
+97 MLSRPILLWSIAGVL
-112 SLKLVGDSLET
+112 SLRLVGDALDT
-123 MSSFAAT
+123 MGSFVST

-135 VQGFVEGKVLE
+135 VQGFVEGKVIE

-156 FENPDLLN
+156 FENPELLN
-164 IVELAKTGVSKI
+164 IVELAKTGVFKI
-176 QQLAFTLSMTIT
+176 QQLAFTISMTVT

-193 IPSISLA
+193 IPSIGLA
-200 ATIAWW
+200 AAIAWW

-211 LSSSSPSIYIKRKY
+211 LISSCPSIYIQRKY
-225 SRIIWRVQKKQAK
+225 SKIIWRVQRKQAK

-272 QTQFLQFFS
+272 QGQFLQFFS
-281 EMQRIRKKGAI
+281 EMQQIRKKGAI
-292 VVLFWSVFSR
+292 VLLLWSVFSR

-321 TLGDVALYSGLIV
+321 TLGDLALYSGLIV

-347 TNLYDIS
+347 ANLYDIS

-380 LPLLEDGRQDARPI
+380 LPS
-394 NQLPSHGQDARATSQ
+394 LPEGGQDS
-409 LPSHGQDA
+409 P
-417 RATSQL
+417 
-423 PSHGQDARATSQ
+423 P
-435 LPSHGQDARATKDK
+435 TKDK

-456 LSFCYPGSNKSTVE
+456 LSFCYPGSNKSTVAN
-470 DINLTINPGEMLV
+470 INLTINQGEMLV

-566 EAGIS
+566 EAGIA
-571 AKVNSLAAGLE
+571 AKVNSLEQGLE

>member
-1 MLGKQLINTVIIY
+1 
-14 GPGMSRPDTYPQTM
+14 M

-89 QTAQPLAL
+89 QTAQPFAL

-156 FENPDLLN
+156 FENPELLN

-211 LSSSSPSIYIKRKY
+211 LISSSPSIYIQRKY
-225 SRIIWRVQKKQAK
+225 SRIIWRVQRKQAK
-238 ITREM
+238 ISREM

-272 QTQFLQFFS
+272 QSQFLQFFS

-302 IGVAL
+302 VGVAL

-321 TLGDVALYSGLIV
+321 TLGDLALYSGLIV

-380 LPLLEDGRQDARPI
+380 LPLLEDGGQDARPTT
-394 NQLPSHGQDARATSQ
+394 QLPSHGQDARQ

-417 RATSQL
+417 RPTTQL
-423 PSHGQDARATSQ
+423 PSHGQDARPTTQ
-435 LPSHGQDARATKDK
+435 LPSHGQDARPTKDK
-449 IGIEIKH
+449 IGIEIKN
-456 LSFCYPGSNKSTVE
+456 LSFCYPGGNKSTVE

-483 LVGENGAGKTTLG
+483 LVGENGAGKTTIG

-552 LSLSDDTAINEAIS
+552 LSLSDDTAINQAIS
-566 EAGIS
+566 EAGIA
-571 AKVNSLAAGLE
+571 AKVNSLDQGLE

-606 RALMRLST
+606 RALMRLET
-614 AEVLIFDEPT
+614 ASVLIFDEPT

>member
-1 MLGKQLINTVIIY
+1 
-14 GPGMSRPDTYPQTM
+14 M
-28 QPIQITTF
+28 QAIQITTF

-52 ELRNLILLNIIRGGA
+52 ELRHLIILNIIAGAA

-97 MLSHPILLWSIGGVL
+97 MLSRPILLWSIGGVL
-112 SLKLVGDSLET
+112 SLRLVGDALDT

-156 FENPDLLN
+156 FENPELLN
-164 IVELAKTGVSKI
+164 IVELAKTGVFKI
-176 QQLAFTLSMTIT
+176 QQLAFTISMTIT

-193 IPSISLA
+193 IPSIGLA
-200 ATIAWW
+200 AAIAWW
-206 VPVLM
+206 VPVVM
-211 LSSSSPSIYIKRKY
+211 LISSCPSIYIQRKY
-225 SRIIWRVQKKQAK
+225 SKIIWRVQRKQAK
-238 ITREM
+238 ISREM

-272 QTQFLQFFS
+272 QDQFLQFFS
-281 EMQRIRKKGAI
+281 EMQQIRKKGAI
-292 VVLFWSVFSR
+292 VLLLWSVFSR

-321 TLGDVALYSGLIV
+321 TLGDLALYSGLIV

-347 TNLYDIS
+347 ANLYDIS
-354 LGVSPIF
+354 LGVTPIF

-369 LQSPLGDVASR
+369 LQSPLVDVASR
-380 LPLLEDGRQDARPI
+380 LPSLPDG
-394 NQLPSHGQDARATSQ
+394 GQDA
-409 LPSHGQDA
+409 P
-417 RATSQL
+417 
-423 PSHGQDARATSQ
+423 P
-435 LPSHGQDARATKDK
+435 TKDK

-552 LSLSDDTAINEAIS
+552 LSLSDDSAINEAIS
-566 EAGIS
+566 EAGIRE
-571 AKVNSLAAGLE
+571 KVNSLSAGLE

-675 GTHDELIASNGIYCS
+675 GTHDELIELGEIYYS